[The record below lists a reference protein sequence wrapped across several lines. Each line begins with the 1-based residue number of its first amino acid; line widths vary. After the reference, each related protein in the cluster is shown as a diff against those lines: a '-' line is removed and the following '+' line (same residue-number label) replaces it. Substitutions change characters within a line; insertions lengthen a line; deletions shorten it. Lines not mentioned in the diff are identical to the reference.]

1 MVKKYQNER
10 GQWITELEPG
20 EEPMGE
26 TALCVKVPKSIDDY
40 IRNKPN
46 RSEWMRQV
54 LVTAALAEM
63 ASESDTPI

>member
-26 TALCVKVPKSIDDY
+26 TALCVKLPKSIDDY

-46 RSEWMRQV
+46 RSEWMREV
-54 LVTAALAEM
+54 LVAAALAEM
-63 ASESDTPI
+63 ESHNQSD

>member
-26 TALCVKVPKSIDDY
+26 TALCVKLPKSIDDY
-40 IRNKPN
+40 IRNKQN

-54 LVTAALAEM
+54 LVAAARGEM
-63 ASESDTPI
+63 ESHNQSD